1 MDEYEKLDEL
11 LTEAALNR
19 KGTVTIDR
27 WDATKILMDLGV
39 LLRIRKQIGLLDR
52 RDELEIKE

>member
-27 WDATKILMDLGV
+27 WVATKILMDLGV